1 MKRNWLLYLVIFSLA
16 LNFGTI
22 GAFAYLRYQDR
33 GQRLYHGMPP
43 PLPMRAL
50 WGALKLDDS
59 QRQAVHRL
67 LPEHWGKIGEIRGA
81 LFLKRQELFDLLK
94 GENPAMSAVRAKI
107 GEISAL
113 QGQMEE
119 EEVRFLLEIRK
130 GLKPEQKVAFLDL
143 IQRRLNQAGPF
154 HPPGWPGPRM
164 GPGLGPG
171 KPAGPGGPGAPD
183 QGSREG
189 NTSR

>member
-22 GAFAYLRYQDR
+22 GAFVYLRYQDQ
-33 GQRLYHGMPP
+33 GQRLYHGIPP

-50 WGALKLDDS
+50 WGALKLEDS
-59 QRQAVHRL
+59 QRQALHGL
-67 LPEHWGKIGEIRGA
+67 LPEHRGKTAEIRNA

-94 GENPAMSAVRAKI
+94 GEAPAMPEVRVKI

-113 QGQMEE
+113 QGELEE
-119 EEVRFLLEIRK
+119 EQMRFLLEIRK

-143 IQRRLNQAGPF
+143 IQGRLNQALAGSCG
-154 HPPGWPGPRM
+154 PPGWPGPRPGPRM
-164 GPGLGPG
+164 GPGVGPG
-171 KPAGPGGPGAPD
+171 IPAGPRGPGAPD
-183 QGSREG
+183 
-189 NTSR
+189 

>member
-22 GAFAYLRYQDR
+22 GAFVYLRFQDR
-33 GQRLYHGMPP
+33 GQRLYHGIPA

-50 WGALKLDDS
+50 WGALKLEDS
-59 QRQAVHRL
+59 QRQALHSL
-67 LPEHWGKIGEIRGA
+67 LPEHRGKIAEIRSA

-94 GENPAMSAVRAKI
+94 SETPAMSEVRAKI

-113 QGQMEE
+113 QGELEE
-119 EEVRFLLEIRK
+119 EQMRFLLEIRK

-143 IQRRLNQAGPF
+143 IQGRLNQALAGTCG
-154 HPPGWPGPRM
+154 PPGWPGPRPGPRM
-164 GPGLGPG
+164 GPGMGPG
-171 KPAGPGGPGAPD
+171 KPTGPRGSGAPD
-183 QGSREG
+183 
-189 NTSR
+189 